1 MENEFIKD
9 LKWAF
14 AEIQGSGAYSL
25 DRSRP
30 YDGQSHTDGG
40 LRGQQQV
47 HGVTMRDIADCVVL
61 AFLSCAGIERKC
73 PIRDD
78 LYSIKDMNELDP
90 GAVIQNAVCNIEKMM
105 GIYPNVPDMKDN
117 NDEQALKDTE

>member
-1 MENEFIKD
+1 MTESEDFNKQ

-25 DRSRP
+25 ARNRP

-40 LRGQQQV
+40 ERGKQEV
-47 HGVTMRDIADCVVL
+47 HGVTMRDVCDCIVL
-61 AFLSCAGIERKC
+61 AFLSCAGMDREN
-73 PIRDD
+73 PIHDD
-78 LYSIKDMNELDP
+78 LYSIPDLNELDP

-105 GIYPNVPDMKDN
+105 GIYPNVPGL
-117 NDEQALKDTE
+117 ATEPP

>member
-1 MENEFIKD
+1 METDFNKV

-25 DRSRP
+25 ERARP
-30 YDGQSHTDGG
+30 YDGQPHTDGG
-40 LRGQQQV
+40 TRGKTLV
-47 HGVTMRDIADCVVL
+47 EGLTKRDVADCFVL
-61 AFLSCAGIERKC
+61 AFLSCAGMEREC

-78 LYSIKDMNELDP
+78 LYSIPDLNELDP

-105 GIYPNVPDMKDN
+105 GIFPNIPKLESNGD
-117 NDEQALKDTE
+117 